1 MTIRGPKGTD
11 DILPPASR
19 TWARVLRTWDDLV
32 ARYGYEPALVPLF
45 ELTEVFAR
53 GVGETTE
60 VVSKQMYTFDDR
72 GGRSLSLRP
81 EGTAGIVR
89 AYIQQGSPGTVKLSY
104 SGPMFRYEQPQAGRR
119 RQFWQT
125 GVEYLDVTSPWA
137 DAEVIEVGYRFLEEI
152 GLTGVTVLL
161 NTLGDHEDRPAYLAS
176 LRDWL
181 RRRSGDLSEDSRRR
195 IETNPMRVLDSKE
208 DIEVVAGAPTPHEFV
223 SASAA
228 EHHRQVI
235 EALDAA
241 AIVHVAA
248 PRLVRGLDYYT
259 RTAFEYVVEG
269 YDAAQASMG
278 GGGRY
283 DGLAEV
289 LGGRSTPSVGLAMGI
304 DRIILALAGSEEALP
319 LDVFVVLADPA
330 LHPETVGLVGR
341 LRRAGVSADF
351 DPEPGSVKAQFRRAG
366 GQARYAAV
374 VGEEWAAG
382 KVVVRHLG
390 TGEQQLVDVDD
401 LDEWVTSSEPG

>member
-1 MTIRGPKGTD
+1 MPLLTTLRHPYLRGPKGTD
-11 DILPPASR
+11 NILPPASR
-19 TWARVLRTWDDLV
+19 TGRRLLRIWEDLV
-32 ARYGYEPALVPLF
+32 ARYGYEPAMVPLF

-89 AYIQQGSPGTVKLSY
+89 AYIQAGSPGTVKLSY

-125 GVEYLDVTSPWA
+125 GVEYLDITSPWA

-161 NTLGDHEDRPAYLAS
+161 NTLGDHEDRPAYLTT

-181 RRRSGDLSEDSRRR
+181 RGRSADLSEDSRRR

-208 DIEVVAGAPTPHEFV
+208 DAEVVAGAPTPDEFM
-223 SASAA
+223 SAPAA
-228 EHHRQVI
+228 EHHREVV
-235 EALDAA
+235 EALEAA
-241 AIVHVAA
+241 EIEHVAA

-289 LGGRSTPSVGLAMGI
+289 LGGGSTPSVGLAMGI

-319 LDVFVVLADPA
+319 LDVFVVLADAA
-330 LHPETVGLVGR
+330 LHPEAVGLVGR
-341 LRRAGVSADF
+341 LRRAGVTADF
-351 DPEPGSVKAQFRRAG
+351 DPEPRSVKAQFRRAWITGPLCRRCRRGVGRRQG
-366 GQARYAAV
+366 GGTSPGNRRTT
-374 VGEEWAAG
+374 AG
-382 KVVVRHLG
+382 RFG
-390 TGEQQLVDVDD
+390 
-401 LDEWVTSSEPG
+401 

>member
-1 MTIRGPKGTD
+1 MTFRGPKGTD
-11 DILPPASR
+11 DIFPPASR
-19 TWARVLRTWDDLV
+19 TWGRVLHTWDDLV

-45 ELTEVFAR
+45 ELTELFAR

-60 VVSKQMYTFDDR
+60 VVSKQMYTFNDR

-81 EGTAGIVR
+81 EGTAGVVR
-89 AYIQQGSPGTVKLSY
+89 AYIQAGSPGTMKLSY

-125 GVEYLDVTSPWA
+125 GVEYLDVLSPWA

-152 GLTGVTVLL
+152 GLNGVTVLL
-161 NTLGDHEDRPAYLAS
+161 NTLGDHEDRPVYLAT

-181 RRRSGDLSEDSRRR
+181 RRHSADLSEDSRRR
-195 IETNPMRVLDSKE
+195 VETNPMRVLDSKE
-208 DIEVVAGAPTPHEFV
+208 DAELVAGAPTPDEFV
-223 SASAA
+223 SAGAV

-241 AIVHVAA
+241 GIEHRAA
-248 PRLVRGLDYYT
+248 PNLVRGLDYYT
-259 RTAFEYVVEG
+259 RTAFEYLVEG
-269 YDAAQASMG
+269 YEAAQASMG

-304 DRIILALAGSEEALP
+304 DRIVLALTGTEEPLP
-319 LDVFVVLADPA
+319 LDLFIVLADPT
-330 LHPETVGLVGR
+330 LQPEAVRLVGR
-341 LRRAGVSADF
+341 LRRAGVAADF
-351 DPEPGSVKAQFRRAG
+351 DPEPGSVKAQFRQAG
-366 GQARYAAV
+366 VKARYAAV

-382 KVVVRHLG
+382 KVVVRDLG
-390 TGEQQLVDVDD
+390 TGEQQLVDLDD
-401 LDEWVTSSEPG
+401 LDEWVTPP